1 MKQTLRLGIL
11 FFALSSCSLVER
23 KVETPDEILSRVSH
37 QKIYYATYDEVWKS
51 AHASIKYTIASEN
64 QDFGV
69 IETDFVKAID
79 GWLPPFMNKPENPG
93 SRYKLVLNFARGNT
107 NGRESVRVTIDKR
120 IEVFRSV
127 ISDVDTVASDG
138 LEETMLF
145 YRMEREIIINQ
156 ALKKAASSTQ
166 N

>member
-1 MKQTLRLGIL
+1 MNLKLGIL
-11 FFALSSCSLVER
+11 ILLLSSCSLVE
-23 KVETPDEILSRVSH
+23 KKIESPDEILSRVSH
-37 QKIYYATYDEVWKS
+37 QKIFYATYEEVWKA

-79 GWLPPFMNKPENPG
+79 GWLPPFMSKPENPG

-107 NGRESVRVTIDKR
+107 NGKESVRVTIDKR

-127 ISDVDTVASDG
+127 ISDVDTVGSDG
-138 LEETMLF
+138 LEEKLLF
-145 YRMEREIIINQ
+145 YRMEREIVISQ
-156 ALKKAASSTQ
+156 VLKRSATASQ
-166 N
+166 Q

>member
-1 MKQTLRLGIL
+1 MKLTLGIL
-11 FFALSSCSLVER
+11 FLLLSSCSLFER
-23 KVETPDEILSRVSH
+23 KVESPDEILSRVSH
-37 QKIYYATYDEVWKS
+37 QKIYYANYEDVWKA

-79 GWLPPFMNKPENPG
+79 GWLPPFMTKPENPG
-93 SRYKLVLNFARGNT
+93 SRYKIVLNFARGNT
-107 NGRESVRVTIDKR
+107 NGKESVRVTVDKR

-127 ISDVDTVASDG
+127 ISDVDIVGSDG

-145 YRMEREIIINQ
+145 YRMEREIIISQ
-156 ALKKAASSTQ
+156 ALKKAATAQ

>member
-1 MKQTLRLGIL
+1 MMKLTLGIL
-11 FFALSSCSLVER
+11 FLLMTSCSLVEK
-23 KVETPDEILSRVSH
+23 KVESPDEILSRVSH
-37 QKIYYATYDEVWKS
+37 QKIYYATYEEVWKA

-79 GWLPPFMNKPENPG
+79 GWLPPFMAKPENPG

-127 ISDVDTVASDG
+127 ISDIDTVASDG
-138 LEETMLF
+138 LEEKMLF
-145 YRMEREIIINQ
+145 YRMEREIVISQ
-156 ALKKAASSTQ
+156 ALKKAAANQ